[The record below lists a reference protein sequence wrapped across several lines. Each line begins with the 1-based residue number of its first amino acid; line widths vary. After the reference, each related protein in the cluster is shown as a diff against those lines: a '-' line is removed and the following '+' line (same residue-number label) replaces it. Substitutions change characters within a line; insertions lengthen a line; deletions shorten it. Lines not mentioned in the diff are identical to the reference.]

1 MEMKLV
7 QRGNRQ
13 LQVAEELVESMLSAG
28 YMEVDQNT
36 GKPLRPASPK
46 KDINALK
53 KENDALR
60 KENDTLKARL
70 EAMTSNRDG
79 LL

>member
-1 MEMKLV
+1 MKLV

-13 LQVAEELVESMLSAG
+13 LRVADDAVESMLDAG
-28 YMEVDQNT
+28 YMEVDGNT
-36 GKPLRPASPK
+36 GKPLRPAAPK

-60 KENDTLKARL
+60 KENESLKARL
-70 EAMTSNRDG
+70 EAQTPNNHG